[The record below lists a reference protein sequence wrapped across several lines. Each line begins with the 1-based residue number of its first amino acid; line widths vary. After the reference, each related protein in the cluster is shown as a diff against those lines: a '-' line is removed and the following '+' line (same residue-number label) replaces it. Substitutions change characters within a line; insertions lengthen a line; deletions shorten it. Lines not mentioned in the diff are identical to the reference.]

1 MGILVMVMVL
11 VMILVLVIM
20 AMVVIPANPTVT
32 AADLVML
39 VGVMMILVMSLMM
52 VSLQVEEILVRI
64 IQCCGD
70 QLCLFLL
77 VHVNIDCDILGEV
90 AGDQDVHIVD
100 VNPHVAGMC
109 LLDSLERVA

>member
-1 MGILVMVMVL
+1 
-11 VMILVLVIM
+11 
-20 AMVVIPANPTVT
+20 
-32 AADLVML
+32 
-39 VGVMMILVMSLMM
+39 M

-64 IQCCGD
+64 IQCRGD

-77 VHVNIDCDILGEV
+77 VHVNIDGDILGEV